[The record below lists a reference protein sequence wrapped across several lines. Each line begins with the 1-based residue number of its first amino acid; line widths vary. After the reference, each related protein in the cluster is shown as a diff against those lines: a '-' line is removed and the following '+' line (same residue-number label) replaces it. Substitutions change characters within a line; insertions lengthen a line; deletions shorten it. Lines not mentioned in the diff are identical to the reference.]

1 MTPNRLITLAIH
13 TYDLALSIKSLLERE
28 GIYVELNNVNLAEPT
43 VAAGVR
49 IRIRETDLAKAL
61 RIVENIEI
69 FNIPAED
76 KRAEGGEI
84 LVPTDFSP
92 HSGKAVEL
100 AFRLAS
106 VLGCRVTLLH
116 TFMTPG
122 VDPAPQ
128 LTDAYDYQLGDIA
141 EAETI
146 EKETQQS
153 MDDFKADLRRRIRD
167 GELPAAKFS
176 TEIVAGLPEEV
187 ILNYSREHS
196 PQLIVMGTRGAHKKE
211 TELIGSVTAEVLD
224 GCRTPAFTVPE
235 NADVKELVNLRKV
248 AFICNLDQQD
258 LIAIDSFYRLFPDL
272 KLDVMLIHVPGRREW
287 GLRPEAMQFR
297 KNSDKSVRNLQLYCK
312 AHFPGYTFHS
322 HTVELSHLLDDFAR
336 IMSENEFQ
344 LICLPNKKK
353 TVFARLFNPSLAH
366 KILFRADVPMMVI
379 PV

>member
-76 KRAEGGEI
+76 TRTEGGEI

-92 HSGKAVEL
+92 HSDKAVEL
-100 AFRLAS
+100 AFRLAG
-106 VLGCRVTLLH
+106 VLGSRVKLLH
-116 TFMTPG
+116 SFMTPDF
-122 VDPAPQ
+122 DPTPQ
-128 LTDAYDYQLGDIA
+128 LNDTYDYQLNDIA
-141 EAETI
+141 ETESI
-146 EKETQQS
+146 EKEVRRQ
-153 MDDFKADLRRRIRD
+153 MDNLKAELRRRIRD
-167 GELPAAKFS
+167 GEIPAAKFS
-176 TEIVAGLPEEV
+176 TEIAAGIPEEV

-211 TELIGSVTAEVLD
+211 EELIGSVTAEVLD
-224 GCRTPAFTVPE
+224 SCRTPAFTVPE
-235 NADVKELVNLRKV
+235 NAEVSELVNFRKV

-258 LIAIDSFYRLFPDL
+258 LIAIDSFYRVFPDL
-272 KLDVMLIHVPGRREW
+272 KLDVMLIHVPGHREW
-287 GLRPEAMQFR
+287 SLRPDATRFR
-297 KNSDKSVRNLQLYCK
+297 KNPDKSVRNLQLYCK
-312 AHFPGYTFHS
+312 SHFPGYTFHA
-322 HTVELSHLLDDFAR
+322 HTVELSHLLDDFAQ
-336 IMSENEFQ
+336 IMSENKFQ
-344 LICLPNKKK
+344 LICIPNKKK